1 MTRLPDESI
10 SFQNTTGDSGVENL
24 YVYGQFNYSFE
35 KDDLKVKSIEASE
48 SSTFKSDL
56 IIEGNLSS
64 TSGLNLT
71 GDINI
76 GGASGHVGLATF
88 TDARFYGK
96 IFDGDGD
103 FGTSGQLLSS
113 DGTDTVWIDAST
125 TSVANANNVGVNA
138 NSTNAD
144 QFITFVGASS
154 SNNPI
159 RVNSNIK
166 YNPSTNTLSAINIA
180 GSSTAVNLNVT
191 SDLTVGGK
199 FKDGDN
205 NFGSSGQVLSSD
217 GTDTAWI
224 NAGSLTAGAAA
235 EVGVTAVNDNASH
248 FLTFVDSSSGNENI
262 KVDTNLTYNPSTNT
276 LNVPNIS
283 GNGSGLSGI
292 EAFVTGMIILW
303 YGNTGNIP
311 TGFVLC
317 DGNNS
322 TPDLRDR
329 FVVGAGSG
337 YSPNN
342 TGGSSSVTLSTSQ
355 LPSHNHSVS
364 VSGTT
369 SNKSLTGD
377 ITKIS
382 ECYNVAGGAT
392 GVFTKKGTGN
402 SPVTGSSSNSPT
414 AGVDF
419 DASHDHT
426 FTASGTSGNQ
436 GSGVAIENRP
446 PYYALCY
453 IMKT

>member
-1 MTRLPDESI
+1 MRQPDNSI

-24 YVYGQFNYSFE
+24 YVYGQLNYSFE
-35 KDDLKVKSIEASE
+35 KDDLKVKTIEASE

-125 TSVANANNVGVNA
+125 TSVANANNVGVNV

-154 SNNPI
+154 GNNPI

-191 SDLTVGGK
+191 GNLTVSGQL
-199 FKDGDN
+199 KDGDN

-402 SPVTGSSSNSPT
+402 SPVTGAASNSPT